1 CVRSLLIFSSFLLG
15 AVPSLPQEQLT
26 TPYKQQAERGLR
38 GLDEKEIAEL
48 KAGAGMRL
56 ARAAELNSYPG
67 PRHVLDAIAAGK
79 LAASAEQRERVQ
91 QVFNEM
97 NRDAVRVGTQILE
110 EEQMLETG
118 FRTTTMTESD
128 LRS

>member
-38 GLDEKEIAEL
+38 GLYEKESAEL

-67 PRHVLDAIAAGK
+67 PRHVLDAIEAGK
-79 LAASAEQRERVQ
+79 LAASSEQRERVQ
-91 QVFNEM
+91 QVFNGM
-97 NRDAVRVGTQILE
+97 NRDAVRIGTQIHE
-110 EEQMLETG
+110 EEQRLETG
-118 FRTTTMTESD
+118 CERATMTESG
-128 LRS
+128 L